1 MKAILARLTAIA
13 GLLLAGHASA
23 AMRLNP
29 NGVGDLLLF
38 PYYTVNKGQDT
49 LLTLVNMESSI
60 TVVRVRF
67 NEGRNGRPVLELDV
81 YLGPNDVW
89 TAAVTADGAGRAK
102 LTSPDS
108 SCTIPSI
115 PAGGIR
121 FTTSNFDGSGALP
134 ADAWPNDPARTR
146 EGSIEMLQ
154 VGFVSDQPAVQ
165 ALTRP
170 SGAAPDCEGLRA
182 NLPTLPTMEGSY
194 DRGLYG
200 SAAIINVGE
209 GTLFSYAPDAIAEFS
224 YGMKY
229 VPSLAP
235 APLSAP
241 LDAPSVLAEEHTF
254 DALLGSVP
262 IVYPTRI
269 DALSA
274 VLMTHWIENEY
285 LVAPDLGGSTD
296 WIVTFPTKA
305 YYVDPLH
312 IGSGA
317 PLEPFEVAQD
327 DSRAAVH
334 VSFAVFDRN
343 QKRNPPSSVAPQTWL
358 PVTLP
363 YQVNVLDIGSGQ
375 GAVAS
380 SGVFG
385 STLVTTLPAVGEA
398 GRIHLNLS
406 DNTAP
411 GATTG
416 HVLRTGTLFFSFAL
430 EPPGI
435 GNVAGLPA
443 TGFMAYN
450 IINANAQ
457 PGKLANYSAAFRH
470 RAKGIVCQYVE
481 LASFCKSY

>member
-1 MKAILARLTAIA
+1 MKAILATLAAIA
-13 GLLLAGHASA
+13 GLLPAGYAAA
-23 AMRLNP
+23 AMRLNS
-29 NGVGDLLLF
+29 NGIGDLLLF

-49 LLTLVNMESSI
+49 LLTLVNTEANA

-89 TAAVTADGAGRAK
+89 TAAVTADGTDNAR

-108 SCTIPSI
+108 TCTIPSI

-121 FTTSNFDGSGALP
+121 FTTSNFDGSGTLP
-134 ADAWPNDPARTR
+134 ADVWPNDPARTR

-154 VGFVSDQPAVQ
+154 LGFVSNPPAMQ

-182 NLPTLPTMEGSY
+182 NLSALPTVESY
-194 DRGLYG
+194 YDGGLYG

-241 LDAPSVLAEEHTF
+241 LDAPSVLAGEHTF

-274 VLMTHWIENEY
+274 VLMAYWIENEY

-317 PLEPFEVAQD
+317 PLEPFEAAQG
-327 DSRAAVH
+327 DSHAAVH
-334 VSFAVFDRN
+334 VGFAVFDRN
-343 QKRNPPSSVAPQTWL
+343 QKRNPQSPVAPQTWL
-358 PVTLP
+358 PATLP

-385 STLVTTLPAVGEA
+385 SALVTTLPAVGEA
-398 GRIHLNLS
+398 GRIQLNLS

-411 GATTG
+411 GATTNHG
-416 HVLRTGTLFFSFAL
+416 LRTGTLVFSFTL

-443 TGFMAYN
+443 TGFMAYD

-470 RAKGIVCQYVE
+470 RSRGFVCQNVV
-481 LASFCKSY
+481 LALFCKSY